1 MISYTT
7 FYLSFCKN
15 KKEKIFSLINGSFHF
30 VRRLTNS
37 RTSGINQRNFSF
49 RQSRKKYTAGS
60 LQESRSKFI
69 SASFR
74 LFILEFFWLGWWFLF
89 YFIFYIIILSPLFS
103 LLFSLS
109 LSLLLN
115 IYLSHSVH
123 TYTWVIEWQNGKNKN
138 SNLS

>member
-30 VRRLTNS
+30 VRRLTKS

-49 RQSRKKYTAGS
+49 RQSRKNILQVHCRS
-60 LQESRSKFI
+60 LEANLFQLLFVFLFLN
-69 SASFR
+69 SFD
-74 LFILEFFWLGWWFLF
+74 LDDDFCFILFFTLSFFLPYSPSCFLF
-89 YFIFYIIILSPLFS
+89 
-103 LLFSLS
+103 LS
-109 LSLLLN
+109 LSLN